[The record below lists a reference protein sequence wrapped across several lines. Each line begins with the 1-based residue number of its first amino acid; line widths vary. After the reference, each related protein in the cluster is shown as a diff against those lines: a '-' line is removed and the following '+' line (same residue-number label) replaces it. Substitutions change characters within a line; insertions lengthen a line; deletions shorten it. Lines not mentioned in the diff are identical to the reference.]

1 MAASSKAE
9 ELRQRTNR
17 FALLV
22 IRLCRLLPQNSE
34 GWVIGK
40 QLLRSGTSVAANY
53 RAAQRGRSHAEFVAK
68 LGIVVEECDETV
80 FWLELLATAGTL
92 GSHELLP
99 QVTREAKEL
108 LAIFA
113 ASQKTSRAAGAGS
126 R

>member
-1 MAASSKAE
+1 MSTQSKAE
-9 ELRQRTNR
+9 QLRQRTKG
-17 FALLV
+17 FALLI
-22 IRLCRLLPQNSE
+22 IRFCRTLPNNAE

-80 FWLELLATAGTL
+80 FWLELLATAGTAN
-92 GSHELLP
+92 SEAIRE
-99 QVTREAKEL
+99 VTKEAKEL

-113 ASQKTSRAAGAGS
+113 AAQKTSRAAGAG

>member
-1 MAASSKAE
+1 MTSPSRAE
-9 ELRQRTNR
+9 QLRNR
-17 FALLV
+17 ANQFALQV
-22 IRLCRLLPQNSE
+22 IRFCRTLPNNAE

-80 FWLELLATAGTL
+80 FWLELLAAAGTAHPDAL
-92 GSHELLP
+92 HE
-99 QVTREAKEL
+99 VTKEAKEL

-113 ASQKTSRAAGAGS
+113 ASQKTSRAAGAG